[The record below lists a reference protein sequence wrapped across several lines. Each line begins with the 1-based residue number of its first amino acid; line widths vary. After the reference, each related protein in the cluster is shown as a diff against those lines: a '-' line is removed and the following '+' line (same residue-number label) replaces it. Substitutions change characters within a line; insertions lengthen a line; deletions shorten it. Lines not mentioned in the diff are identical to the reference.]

1 MLKYILSI
9 KFLDNKI
16 INVKIFNRR
25 GDVMGVCYIVG
36 AGECSSLEID
46 RKLRDLIIAAD
57 GGLRYLVEAG
67 IEPDIIIG
75 DFDSLGNVPDGK
87 NVIRLNPVKDITD
100 MHAAAE
106 IGMEKGYSDFII
118 YGACGGRFDHTLAN
132 IQLIAL
138 LAQKGFK
145 ASLCDGK
152 TFITA
157 LHNSSISFSKD
168 YIGYISVFS
177 HSDKCTDVN
186 IKGLKYTLDN
196 ATLSNS
202 FPLGV
207 SNEFIGCNSEI
218 SIGNGTA
225 IVVYNK

>member
-1 MLKYILSI
+1 
-9 KFLDNKI
+9 
-16 INVKIFNRR
+16 
-25 GDVMGVCYIVG
+25 MGSCYIVG
-36 AGECSSLEID
+36 AGECTELDID
-46 RKLRDLIIAAD
+46 KKKGDLIIAAD
-57 GGLRYLVEAG
+57 GGLRYLADAG

-75 DFDSLGNVPDGK
+75 DFDSLTDIPEGE

-106 IGMEKGYSDFII
+106 IGMDKGYSEYFI

-138 LAQKGFK
+138 LAQKGYI
-145 ASLCDGK
+145 ASLHDGK
-152 TFITA
+152 TVITA
-157 LHNSSISFSKD
+157 LHNSSISFSED
-168 YIGYISVFS
+168 YKGYVSVFS

-202 FPLGV
+202 FSLGV
-207 SNEFIGCNSEI
+207 SNEFIGSASEI

-225 IVVYNK
+225 IVIYNK